1 MLVVSVVNGHRAPHL
16 CGQEAAAANG
26 GAAGEEE
33 EPTGAAEL
41 TIGRAETHLS
51 AGGDDAVCRPP
62 ETFYLN
68 KTRSSRHRAEL
79 HDHPPQ
85 DSPEGGGVLLECLT
99 PPEQDALWVNGGSRG
114 RGLDRG
120 GGFSEELLDYVWGK
134 QQRPITA
141 QQLYGAPPTYR
152 HHQGDQRRIKV
163 TRTKSCGPFL
173 PSDTHNAPLPAI
185 QPDPHPHLLPPR
197 PPQSPP
203 HPHLWPPHPHLLP
216 PGPPQSPPD
225 AHLEDATR
233 SLHKALALEVSQQTD
248 RFHLFS
254 CSPVLLFSC
263 PPVHLFSC
271 PPVLLFS
278 CPPVHL
284 FSCSSVLL
292 SSCPPVHLFSCSPL
306 HLSSC
311 PPVLLSTCPPVHLF
325 SCPPVLLFSS
335 PPVLLFTCPLF
346 SSPLVLLSTCP
357 PLHLSSSPP
366 VLCPP
371 VGLRDWYL
379 RNTLGPAQQNQ
390 VKVNGGVKGQG
401 GGRHRVIQQPTN
413 QKKALPHSATFSGQT
428 LHTRCAD
435 SALLRAPPPQQERP
449 SPGTLVKVELQLQV
463 CNDWLQV
470 KVELQVCNDWLQV
483 KVCNDRLQ
491 LQVCNDW
498 LQVKVCNDWL
508 QVKVE
513 LQVCNDWLQ
522 LQVCNDWLQ
531 VKVELHVC
539 NDWLQVKVCN
549 DWLQVKVCND
559 WLQLQV
565 YNDGLQVKVCN
576 DGLQVKVELQVCNDG
591 LQVKVCNDWLQV
603 KVCNDWLQVKVCNDG
618 LQVKVCNDGL
628 QVKVCNDGLQ
638 VKVCNDWLQLQ
649 VYNDGLQLQVYND
662 GLQVKVCND
671 GLQVKVCNDGLQ
683 VKVCNDWLQLQV
695 YNDWLQLQVYNDGLQ
710 VKVCNDGLQV
720 KVCNDGLQVKVCN
733 DWLQV
738 KVCNDWLQVKLQLP
752 ACTSST
758 PKLKHPR
765 GRWCVQS
772 LDFQKVR
779 QESEPE
785 GGESS
790 EERRRWTLAH
800 HAVSVTTSCDTLL
813 FLFSDWSRSLPV
825 RMQWTYQQLRRSS
838 RIRKLTAALITA
850 YALKKMYLYTWRR
863 WILVSLPASFINS
876 CIRFL
881 EAQLSLRFRSRLVD
895 HSYQLY
901 FNNQPS
907 LILVPERPSLIL
919 VPDRPPLILVP
930 EHPPLILVPERPPSH
945 PAPPLSLQTYYRV
958 SNMDGRLCNPD
969 QSLTEDIVMFTSSVA
984 HLYSNLTKPV
994 LDVVVTCYTLLGTA
1008 HSKGASTTW
1017 PSVIAG
1023 LVVVL
1028 TAKVL
1033 RSCSPRFG
1041 ALVAEE
1047 AKRKGDL
1054 RFIHSRII
1062 NNSEEIAFYGGH
1074 KIELSQLQRSYSS
1087 LSSQIHQILLKRLW
1101 YVMLE
1106 QFLMK
1111 YVWSV
1116 AGLLMVALPIITA
1129 TGYSESDSEEVQ
1141 QAALQMEEEELM
1153 SDRTQAFTTARSL
1166 LNSAADAVER
1176 IIGSYK
1182 EVTELAGHT
1191 ARVSE
1196 MLDVF
1201 EDVNEGVYRRP
1212 ADWEEEE
1219 ESAGGE
1225 ESARVE
1231 EGGEEGSEVH
1241 PGQRVCGRL
1250 EIRGTSHHQQI

>member
-1 MLVVSVVNGHRAPHL
+1 MWGGEDGGGGVTWETPGMEVT
-16 CGQEAAAANG
+16 GQLIS
-26 GAAGEEE
+26 
-33 EPTGAAEL
+33 EPLTCADRKLRQRMAELQERRRSLQALLSSRLAELRRICLQEAEL
-41 TIGRAETHLS
+41 TGAVPGGGETPCVRRRGVASRQGNRKGRSEEEDSQRSKLKKTLFSAALRKHSESDNTHHGKRTVHRGCHTDDTVRSESSSTSDSTGLDN
-51 AGGDDAVCRPP
+51 DDAVCRPP

-99 PPEQDALWVNGGSRG
+99 PPSRMHCG
-114 RGLDRG
+114 EGAGQR

-185 QPDPHPHLLPPR
+185 QPDPQPHLLPPR

-203 HPHLWPPHPHLLP
+203 HPHLLPPHPHLLP
-216 PGPPQSPPD
+216 PRPPQSPPD

-233 SLHKALALEVSQQTD
+233 SLHKALALE
-248 RFHLFS
+248 
-254 CSPVLLFSC
+254 
-263 PPVHLFSC
+263 
-271 PPVLLFS
+271 
-278 CPPVHL
+278 
-284 FSCSSVLL
+284 
-292 SSCPPVHLFSCSPL
+292 
-306 HLSSC
+306 
-311 PPVLLSTCPPVHLF
+311 
-325 SCPPVLLFSS
+325 
-335 PPVLLFTCPLF
+335 
-346 SSPLVLLSTCP
+346 
-357 PLHLSSSPP
+357 
-366 VLCPP
+366 
-371 VGLRDWYL
+371 GLRDWYL

-449 SPGTLVKVELQLQV
+449 SPGTLFLVITGYYLLYELQVKVELQVCNDRLQLQVCNYWLQLQVCNDWLQLQVCNYWLQLQV

-738 KVCNDWLQVKLQLP
+738 KVCNDWLQVKV
-752 ACTSST
+752 
-758 PKLKHPR
+758 
-765 GRWCVQS
+765 CVMIS
-772 LDFQKVR
+772 VFL
-779 QESEPE
+779 SE
-785 GGESS
+785 
-790 EERRRWTLAH
+790 
-800 HAVSVTTSCDTLL
+800 
-813 FLFSDWSRSLPV
+813 
-825 RMQWTYQQLRRSS
+825 Q
-838 RIRKLTAALITA
+838 
-850 YALKKMYLYTWRR
+850 
-863 WILVSLPASFINS
+863 
-876 CIRFL
+876 
-881 EAQLSLRFRSRLVD
+881 
-895 HSYQLY
+895 
-901 FNNQPS
+901 
-907 LILVPERPSLIL
+907 
-919 VPDRPPLILVP
+919 
-930 EHPPLILVPERPPSH
+930 
-945 PAPPLSLQTYYRV
+945 
-958 SNMDGRLCNPD
+958 
-969 QSLTEDIVMFTSSVA
+969 
-984 HLYSNLTKPV
+984 
-994 LDVVVTCYTLLGTA
+994 
-1008 HSKGASTTW
+1008 
-1017 PSVIAG
+1017 
-1023 LVVVL
+1023 
-1028 TAKVL
+1028 
-1033 RSCSPRFG
+1033 
-1041 ALVAEE
+1041 
-1047 AKRKGDL
+1047 
-1054 RFIHSRII
+1054 
-1062 NNSEEIAFYGGH
+1062 
-1074 KIELSQLQRSYSS
+1074 
-1087 LSSQIHQILLKRLW
+1087 
-1101 YVMLE
+1101 
-1106 QFLMK
+1106 
-1111 YVWSV
+1111 
-1116 AGLLMVALPIITA
+1116 
-1129 TGYSESDSEEVQ
+1129 
-1141 QAALQMEEEELM
+1141 
-1153 SDRTQAFTTARSL
+1153 
-1166 LNSAADAVER
+1166 
-1176 IIGSYK
+1176 
-1182 EVTELAGHT
+1182 
-1191 ARVSE
+1191 
-1196 MLDVF
+1196 
-1201 EDVNEGVYRRP
+1201 
-1212 ADWEEEE
+1212 
-1219 ESAGGE
+1219 
-1225 ESARVE
+1225 
-1231 EGGEEGSEVH
+1231 
-1241 PGQRVCGRL
+1241 
-1250 EIRGTSHHQQI
+1250 